1 MSTNPPPPDRPTE
14 RLKPSPPPPQQPVYE
29 ERVATAG
36 VDPNAILLRLEDAI
50 GSLRTGLMIVGVIA
64 VAALGVAIYSLMQ
77 DDDGG
82 GGSRSGLATDSR
94 VSDLEDRVDRIS
106 RQVQDVRSGDNAGG
120 DAQEE
125 RVAALEQTV
134 KDLAERPSADPQ
146 EAIDELSSRIDD
158 IAQDVEQLKSA
169 QPAP

>member
-14 RLKPSPPPPQQPVYE
+14 RLRPSPPPPPVYE

-36 VDPNAILLRLEDAI
+36 VDADAILLRLEDAI
-50 GSLRTGLMIVGVIA
+50 GSLRTGLMIVGVLA

-77 DDDGG
+77 DDDEG

-94 VSDLEDRVDRIS
+94 VSDLDDRVDRIS
-106 RQVQDVRSGDNAGG
+106 RQVQGLRSGDNAGG
-120 DAQEE
+120 DVPEE
-125 RVAALEQTV
+125 RVAALEETV

-146 EAIDELSSRIDD
+146 EAIDELSTRIDD